1 MKRFHPWVFSGA
13 IARINGNPEEG
24 EVVEI
29 YTSQR
34 EFIAKGHWQIGSIAV
49 RVLTFRQDEAIDAD
63 FWRRRLQT
71 AYDHFS
77 RDDDGLGKERGK
89 LVQDIRRT
97 LERRDAKHQ
106 ARWDKLWADAG
117 ANRLRRADHDDF
129 WVWNHDFYNA
139 DVPELRRIRL
149 LLEV

>member
-1 MKRFHPWVFSGA
+1 MRYIVTNRFKGQAICGA
-13 IARINGNPEEG
+13 VNLPYGTACETRDGYLVLEG
-24 EVVEI
+24 GRRLCAV
-29 YTSQR
+29 TSQ
-34 EFIAKGHWQIGSIAV
+34 H
-49 RVLTFRQDEAIDAD
+49 
-63 FWRRRLQT
+63 
-71 AYDHFS
+71 AYYHFS

-106 ARWDKLWADAG
+106 TRWDKLWADAG